1 MGSPTQACIKIC
13 LSRYLYI
20 VRALITVFFVFSNSG
35 GVAAMAGS
43 AVIGGM
49 LLAMIEGVGILLT
62 RFTSEQFKPQAPG
75 EMSDPSV
82 LGPPQTILNTE
93 ANYQ

>member
-1 MGSPTQACIKIC
+1 
-13 LSRYLYI
+13 
-20 VRALITVFFVFSNSG
+20 
-35 GVAAMAGS
+35 MAGS

-62 RFTSEQFKPQAPG
+62 RMTADQFKPISPS
-75 EMSDPSV
+75 EMNDPSV
-82 LGPPQTILNTE
+82 LGPPQPLTLNPE